1 MKRMGGES
9 SPHVGVV
16 GLGEVGKAYASIVAD
31 LGYDLV
37 GVDADAN
44 ARGEF
49 EREYG
54 VETYD
59 DLTAIFEAEIDAVVV
74 STPNSYHEVA
84 AVQSL
89 EADRDTFIEKPLA
102 HNYESAQRI
111 VAAAEESE
119 GVCMVGFYFSFF
131 EWVEALKAE
140 IDAGRFGEITHVEGR
155 YLYRRGVPR
164 RGSWYTSSELAG
176 GGVLQDKGSFMLHLL
191 ASFGFP
197 LDRIESVAA
206 KTRTNFA
213 HEESYSAAGGW
224 GAEGREDIFDVEDSV
239 SAFLEFEDGKTAT
252 IETAW
257 ALNGRREH
265 SYQIRGTEAG
275 AYLDM
280 DEAELTV
287 HGIDERDPGSIVDT
301 EVRPGF
307 SEDVF
312 EPETAYGFV
321 IDEQRL
327 RRRAFET
334 FCRCAAADERPERG
348 RPERALAVQRAIADI
363 YDAADDPGIV

>member
-1 MKRMGGES
+1 MQVDEL
-9 SPHVGVV
+9 PTVGVV
-16 GLGEVGKAYASIVAD
+16 GLSEAGRRYASVARDLGCEVVGADASEKARRQFEDSVAAETFEDFEAMYGEEVG
-31 LGYDLV
+31 
-37 GVDADAN
+37 
-44 ARGEF
+44 
-49 EREYG
+49 
-54 VETYD
+54 
-59 DLTAIFEAEIDAVVV
+59 AVVV
-74 STPNSYHEVA
+74 STPNRYHEATAVPALA
-84 AVQSL
+84 AGLDV
-89 EADRDTFIEKPLA
+89 FFEKPLA
-102 HNYESAQRI
+102 HDYESAQRI
-111 VAAAEESE
+111 VDAAEASDS
-119 GVCMVGFYFSFF
+119 VCMVGYYNTLYECVQAVRSYIDDGHFGDISHVQAT
-131 EWVEALKAE
+131 WV
-140 IDAGRFGEITHVEGR
+140 F
-155 YLYRRGVPR
+155 RRAVPR
-164 RGSWYTSSELAG
+164 RGSWYTSRELAG